1 MEELAVSIKRLPGND
16 DVPLPRYMTGG
27 SSGMDIFA
35 AVAEETIIL
44 PGERKLVPTGIVIEL
59 PPGFEAQ
66 IRPRSGL
73 AIRDGVTTLNS
84 PGTIDGDYRGEI
96 KIILINHD
104 RNPFVIR
111 RGDRI
116 AQMVVNRICRV
127 TWDVKEELEQTERNT
142 GGFGHTG

>member
-1 MEELAVSIKRLPGND
+1 
-16 DVPLPRYMTGG
+16 MTEG

-35 AVAEETIIL
+35 AVAEEITIS
-44 PGERKLVPTGIVIEL
+44 PGERRLVPTGIVIEL

-66 IRPRSGL
+66 IRSRSGI

-84 PGTIDGDYRGEI
+84 PGTIDGDYRGEV
-96 KIILINHD
+96 KVILINHD
-104 RNPFVIR
+104 RKPFVIK

-127 TWDVKEELEQTERNT
+127 AWNVKEELGKTERND